1 MELLEIILQG
11 KLLYLFFQITRLVLI
26 NINHVNIFQFF
37 DEISSDHIII
47 PLIANLPGLLHDIL
61 FLIKLDISWF
71 ICKEFRYLLSIDISW
86 FKHGM

>member
-26 NINHVNIFQFF
+26 NINHVNIFQLF

-47 PLIANLPGLLHDIL
+47 PLIANLPGLFHCVLLIIELNIL
-61 FLIKLDISWF
+61 W
-71 ICKEFRYLLSIDISW
+71 SIYIER
-86 FKHGM
+86 